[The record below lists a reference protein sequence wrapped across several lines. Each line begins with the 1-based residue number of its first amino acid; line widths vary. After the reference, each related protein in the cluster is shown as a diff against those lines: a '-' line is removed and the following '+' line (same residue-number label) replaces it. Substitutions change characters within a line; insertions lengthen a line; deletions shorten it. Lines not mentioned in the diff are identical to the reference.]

1 MTRVTTAQLFQ
12 RTAVDIARQQFEI
25 SQVQD
30 QISSGRRINRP
41 SDGPAESAR
50 IISLNQAIENIDQ
63 FQRNS
68 TFANQRLG
76 LEDATLSSVNNSLLR
91 VRDLAL
97 QANSGSQTTETRTII
112 RAEVEQRLQELLD
125 FANAR
130 DANGNF
136 LFAGSQ
142 NRTQPF
148 TQTATGVA
156 YNGDQNQLSLNIS
169 GNRTIVAS
177 ESGYDIFVNIRNG
190 NGDFVTS
197 SNAANAGDGLITAG
211 SVIDNAAFQANDF
224 TITFTSP
231 TTFDV
236 VNNTNATTVLA
247 GQNFV
252 SGQAINFNGAEVA
265 ISGDPQT
272 GDEFVVN
279 ASRRQDVFATL
290 QNFIDALEIN
300 PANDADQAQ
309 LTQAL
314 DRTIGDVD
322 QALQNVLNTRTFI
335 GTRQNSIDTANIEN
349 EGASIELQVT
359 RSQIEDLDF
368 AQAITQ
374 LQLQQTTL
382 QAIQGTFA
390 QVRGQSLFNFL
401 R

>member
-1 MTRVTTAQLFQ
+1 MTRITTAYLFQ
-12 RTAVDIARQQFEI
+12 KTAIDIASKQFDISEI
-25 SQVQD
+25 QN
-30 QISSGRRINRP
+30 QIGTGKRLNKP
-41 SDGPAESAR
+41 SDGPAETAR
-50 IISLNQAIENIDQ
+50 VIDLNQAIGRIDQ

-68 TFANQRLG
+68 IFANQRLG

-97 QANSGSQTTETRTII
+97 QANSGSQTGETRAII

-125 FANAR
+125 YANAR
-130 DANGNF
+130 DGNGNY
-136 LFAGSQ
+136 LFSGSK

-156 YNGDQNQLSLNIS
+156 YNGDQNKLSLKIS

-177 ESGYDIFVNIRNG
+177 DSGYDIFVNIKNG

-197 SNAANAGDGLITAG
+197 SNAANTGDGVITVG
-211 SVIDNAAFQANDF
+211 SVIDNSVFQANDF
-224 TITFTSP
+224 SITFTSP

-236 VNNTNATTVLA
+236 VNNTTATTILA
-247 GQNFV
+247 GQNYV
-252 SGQAINFNGAEVA
+252 SGQAINFNGSEVA
-265 ISGDPQT
+265 ISGDPQA
-272 GDEFVVN
+272 GDEFQVN

-290 QNFIDALEIN
+290 QSFINALGTD
-300 PANDADQAQ
+300 PSDPADQAQ

-314 DRTIGDVD
+314 DRTISDVD
-322 QALQNVLNTRTFI
+322 NALQNVLNTRTFI

-349 EGASIELQVT
+349 EGAKIELQTT
-359 RSQIEDLDF
+359 RSQIEDLDY

-382 QAIQGTFA
+382 QAIQGAFA

-401 R
+401 

>member
-1 MTRVTTAQLFQ
+1 MTRITTAYLFQ
-12 RTAVDIARQQFEI
+12 KTAIDIASKQFDISEI
-25 SQVQD
+25 QN
-30 QISSGRRINRP
+30 QIGTGKRLNKP
-41 SDGPAESAR
+41 SDGPAETAR
-50 IISLNQAIENIDQ
+50 VIDLNQAIGRIDQ

-68 TFANQRLG
+68 IFANQRLG

-97 QANSGSQTTETRTII
+97 QANSGSQTGETRAII

-125 FANAR
+125 YANAR
-130 DANGNF
+130 DGNGNY
-136 LFAGSQ
+136 LYSGSK

-156 YNGDQNQLSLNIS
+156 YNGDQNQLSLKIS

-177 ESGYDIFVNIRNG
+177 DSGYDIFVNIKNG

-197 SNAANAGDGLITAG
+197 LNAANTGDGVITVG
-211 SVIDNAAFQANDF
+211 SVIDNSVFQANDF
-224 TITFTSP
+224 SITFTSP

-236 VNNTNATTVLA
+236 VNNTTATTILA
-247 GQNFV
+247 GQNYV
-252 SGQAINFNGAEVA
+252 SGQAINFNGSEVA
-265 ISGDPQT
+265 ISGDPQA
-272 GDEFVVN
+272 GDEFQVN
-279 ASRRQDVFATL
+279 ASRRQNVFATL
-290 QNFIDALEIN
+290 QSFINALGTD
-300 PANDADQAQ
+300 PSDPADQAQ

-314 DRTIGDVD
+314 DRTISDVD
-322 QALQNVLNTRTFI
+322 NALQNVLNTRTFI

-349 EGASIELQVT
+349 EGAKIELQTT
-359 RSQIEDLDF
+359 RSQIEDLDY

-382 QAIQGTFA
+382 QAIQGAFA

-401 R
+401 

>member
-1 MTRVTTAQLFQ
+1 MTRITTAYLFQ
-12 RTAVDIARQQFEI
+12 KTAIDIASKQFDISEI
-25 SQVQD
+25 QN
-30 QISSGRRINRP
+30 QIGTGKRLNKP
-41 SDGPAESAR
+41 SDGPAETAR
-50 IISLNQAIENIDQ
+50 VIDLNQAIGRIDQ

-68 TFANQRLG
+68 IFANQRLG

-97 QANSGSQTTETRTII
+97 QANSGSQTGETRAII

-125 FANAR
+125 YANAR
-130 DANGNF
+130 DGNGNY
-136 LFAGSQ
+136 LFSGSK

-156 YNGDQNQLSLNIS
+156 YNGDQNKLSLKIS

-177 ESGYDIFVNIRNG
+177 DSGYDIFVNIKNG

-197 SNAANAGDGLITAG
+197 LNAANTGDGVITVG
-211 SVIDNAAFQANDF
+211 SVIDNSVFQANDF
-224 TITFTSP
+224 SITFTSP

-236 VNNTNATTVLA
+236 VNNTTATTILA
-247 GQNFV
+247 GQNYV
-252 SGQAINFNGAEVA
+252 SGQAISFNGSEVA
-265 ISGDPQT
+265 ISGDPQA
-272 GDEFVVN
+272 GDEFQVN

-290 QNFIDALEIN
+290 QSFINALGTD
-300 PANDADQAQ
+300 PSDPADQAQ

-314 DRTIGDVD
+314 DRTISDVD
-322 QALQNVLNTRTFI
+322 NALQNVLNTRTFI

-349 EGASIELQVT
+349 EGAKIELQTT
-359 RSQIEDLDF
+359 RSQIEDLDY

-382 QAIQGTFA
+382 QAIQGAFA

-401 R
+401 